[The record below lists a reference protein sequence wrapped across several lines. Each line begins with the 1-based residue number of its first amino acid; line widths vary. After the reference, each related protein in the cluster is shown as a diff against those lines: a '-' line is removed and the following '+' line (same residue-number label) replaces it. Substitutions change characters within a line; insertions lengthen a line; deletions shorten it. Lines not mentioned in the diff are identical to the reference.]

1 MYIHTIMYHAL
12 QRLQGT
18 AQQINECMYSS
29 ADATKLSMSGCFSRA
44 KRGPTSS
51 CKRSFLCLAQTPSVG
66 RETIDNFS
74 QASPV
79 PSRLMT
85 KKATIGKA
93 HDTHISR
100 DDGVET
106 ATVLE
111 Y

>member
-1 MYIHTIMYHAL
+1 VDAFLGQREVPRAL
-12 QRLQGT
+12 ANDL
-18 AQQINECMYSS
+18 
-29 ADATKLSMSGCFSRA
+29 
-44 KRGPTSS
+44 
-51 CKRSFLCLAQTPSVG
+51 RSFLCLAQTPSVG